1 MVHHGHGLLHSGIG
15 VHAGSYERGERR
27 GEPTNGHLAHRP
39 AREGR
44 LFEQAQQALAPAAER
59 PASTPSTTSTVHSI
73 VTPRAIQPMMMEA
86 FTYPKEPAV
95 KLPVRPWYTSTNT
108 GRITMTVN
116 SRIADMT
123 HSSAAG

>member
-1 MVHHGHGLLHSGIG
+1 MATAFSIAVSVSTPADTNVASAAVNRLTAIWRIG
-15 VHAGSYERGERR
+15 PRVRGAFSNRR
-27 GEPTNGHLAHRP
+27 SKRW
-39 AREGR
+39 R
-44 LFEQAQQALAPAAER
+44 PAAER
-59 PASTPSTTSTVHSI
+59 PASTPSTTSTVHSS